1 MKREKRNALGHA
13 IHAAALVPTTILGV
27 GLAVSAPATHAA
39 IEQAEEVIVT
49 ARRKEESLQDV
60 PISMTVFNQETLDE
74 RNVISATDL
83 VKYTPSLSANTRF
96 GSDQASFAIRG
107 FTQEFR
113 TTASVGVYFA
123 DVVAPR
129 GGAVITAGDGA
140 GPGSFFDL
148 QNVQV
153 LKGPQGTLFGR
164 NTTGGAIQLVPQK
177 PTGELGGYAEVSAG
191 NYDMERGQ
199 GVLNLPLTDKA
210 RARFGI
216 DTMQRDGYIKNVSGV
231 GPNRF
236 SDVDYLAAR
245 ASLVL
250 DLTDSVENYTVAS
263 YTDSE
268 NNGTIQGLFVCKPG
282 GLLDAFCQPTLAS
295 QKGDFYTVAQ
305 GDVDNPVSK
314 LEQWQLI
321 NTTTWE
327 VNDDLTVKNILSYAD
342 LEQTMRHSNFGTNF
356 RYPAAYAA
364 LLPSPDLIGA
374 PVSFYPS
381 DNWPGM
387 PTSSQTTFVEE
398 LQFSGDALDDR
409 LDWQAGLYYEN
420 SEPDGWSGVLSRT
433 FLTCTEALGSDPSAW
448 QCLDVFGQGFV
459 QSSVAKIE
467 FENKAA
473 YAQTTYAITE
483 QFSVT
488 AGIRYTVDKTEGTNS
503 QVVYKGF
510 PRPAPGAPTK
520 GPGCVLSPVT
530 GVAPPDCRQ
539 DLDTDTDAPTWL
551 LGVEYLPT
559 PDLMLYAKYARGYR
573 QGSLN
578 MFAAE
583 GVQEFDAEEVDA
595 YEIGSKWSFDAP
607 VPGTLNVALFYNE
620 LSDQQLQ
627 LGYSSSTGQA
637 SFTTGIVNA
646 GSSTIQ
652 GAEVESTLELLDGLM
667 FSLSYT
673 YLDTE
678 LDETELPAIAPGS
691 PYDEVTGFMEAG
703 SELTFSPDHTLT
715 AALNYVLPLPAEIG
729 DVSVGA
735 SYTFMDDQLAIVSTY
750 GWLDS
755 RKLLDLNASW
765 KGIMGSAFDASLFAT
780 NVTDEEYPVNITG
793 FYDNPSI
800 GADFRVTGEPRM
812 YGARV
817 RYNF

>member
-1 MKREKRNALGHA
+1 MQQNIRTGMSRALRT
-13 IHAAALVPTTILGV
+13 AAMLPTAVLGV
-27 GLAVSAPATHAA
+27 GMTVPAPAAYAA
-39 IEQAEEVIVT
+39 IENLEEVLVT

-140 GPGSFFDL
+140 GPGAFFDL

-177 PTGELGGYAEVSAG
+177 PTGELEGYAELSAG
-191 NYDMERGQ
+191 NYDMERAQ
-199 GVLNLPLTDKA
+199 GVINVPLSERA
-210 RARFGI
+210 RARFGL
-216 DTMQRDGYIKNVSGV
+216 DTLQRDGYMKNVSGV

-236 SDVDYLAAR
+236 TDADYIAGR
-245 ASLVL
+245 ASLSV
-250 DLTDSVENYTVAS
+250 DVTDSVENYTIAS

-282 GLLDAFCQPTLAS
+282 GLLDAFCQPTLTS
-295 QKGDFYTVAQ
+295 QKGDFYTIAQ
-305 GDVDNPVSK
+305 GDVENPVSK

-327 VNDDLTVKNILSYAD
+327 VRDDLTVKNILSYAD
-342 LEQTMRHSNFGTNF
+342 LEQSMRHSNFGTDF
-356 RYPAAYAA
+356 HYPALYA
-364 LLPSPDLIGA
+364 DFGLIPRELVGA
-374 PVSFYPS
+374 PVTFYPS
-381 DNWPGM
+381 GNAGM
-387 PTSSQTTFVEE
+387 PSSSQTTFVEE
-398 LQFSGDALDDR
+398 LQFVGTALDDR

-420 SEPDGWSGVLSRT
+420 SKPDGWSGILSAT
-433 FLTCTEALGSDPSAW
+433 FLTCPQLPDGSDPSAW
-448 QCLDVFGQGFV
+448 QCLDAFGQGFV
-459 QSSVAKIE
+459 QTSVAKIE
-467 FENKAA
+467 YENKAA
-473 YAQTTYAITE
+473 YAQATYEITDE
-483 QFSVT
+483 LNVT
-488 AGIRYTVDKTEGTNS
+488 AGLRYTKDKTEGTNA
-503 QVVYKGF
+503 QVLYRGF
-510 PRPAPGAPTK
+510 PKTTPGVPAS
-520 GPGCVLSPVT
+520 GPNCVLSPAT
-530 GVAPPDCRQ
+530 GVSAPDCKQ
-539 DLDTDTDAPTWL
+539 DLDTETDAPTWL
-551 LGVEYLPT
+551 IGFEYLPT
-559 PDLMLYAKYARGYR
+559 PDLMLYVKYARGYR

-607 VPGTLNVALFYNE
+607 LPGTLNIALFYNE

-627 LGYSSSTGQA
+627 VGYSGDA
-637 SFTTGIVNA
+637 AFTTGIVNA

-652 GAEVESTLELLDGLM
+652 GAELETTLELIEGLM

-678 LDETELPAIAPGS
+678 LDETELPQIAPGS

-703 SELTFSPDHTLT
+703 SDLTFSPEHTAT
-715 AALNYVLPLPAEIG
+715 AALNYRLPLPADVG
-729 DVSVGA
+729 DVSIGA
-735 SYTFMDDQLAIVSTY
+735 SYTYMDDQLAIVSTY
-750 GWLDS
+750 GWLES
-755 RKLLDLNASW
+755 RKLLNLNASW
-765 KGIMGSAFDASLFAT
+765 KGIVGSAFDVSLFAT
-780 NVTDEEYPVNITG
+780 NVTDEEYPVNVTG

-817 RYNF
+817 KYNF